1 MAARRP
7 TPVRWT
13 ELEAPS
19 QSRVALVSYSTALPA
34 EILATQNPLTLIRE
48 RRANLHVP
56 VAVLSGTAGF
66 IDSVGFLSLA
76 GLFPAH
82 VTGELVGLTKAL
94 SSGHP
99 LSHPS
104 RWAVLPVFIVAL
116 VAAAALVRRHRA
128 RGSSPRRALLTLM
141 ALSLGLGACTGFW
154 GLRAGSVV
162 PEWVLA
168 VRQSG
173 LVSAMAFQNAFT
185 REGLARS
192 CPTTVMTGN
201 LTQFVFE
208 LVDALVARFGWQRGG
223 DSLVR
228 NLSSS
233 RLGLVGKALAS
244 FVVGAVLGCYLS
256 SAIGAFSVVIPMCA
270 ALGLAMRFGRAERLR
285 HPPLQ

>member
-13 ELEAPS
+13 DLEAPS

-56 VAVLSGTAGF
+56 VAVLSGTAGY

-104 RWAVLPVFIVAL
+104 RWAVLPVFVIAL
-116 VAAAALVRRHRA
+116 VFAATVVRRHRG
-128 RGSSPRRALLTLM
+128 RGTSPRRALLTLM
-141 ALSLGLGACTGFW
+141 ASSLAIGACTGFW
-154 GLRAGSVV
+154 DFHAGILV

-208 LVDALVARFGWQRGG
+208 LVEALVARFGWQQGG
-223 DSLVR
+223 DAYGRSI
-228 NLSSS
+228 SSS

-244 FVVGAVLGCYLS
+244 FVGGAVLGCYMA
-256 SAIGAFSVVIPMCA
+256 SAVGAFSVVIPMFA
-270 ALGLAMRFGRAERLR
+270 ALGLALRFGRAERLR
-285 HPPLQ
+285 ERPAQ

>member
-1 MAARRP
+1 
-7 TPVRWT
+7 
-13 ELEAPS
+13 
-19 QSRVALVSYSTALPA
+19 
-34 EILATQNPLTLIRE
+34 
-48 RRANLHVP
+48 
-56 VAVLSGTAGF
+56 
-66 IDSVGFLSLA
+66 
-76 GLFPAH
+76 
-82 VTGELVGLTKAL
+82 
-94 SSGHP
+94 
-99 LSHPS
+99 
-104 RWAVLPVFIVAL
+104 
-116 VAAAALVRRHRA
+116 
-128 RGSSPRRALLTLM
+128 
-141 ALSLGLGACTGFW
+141 
-154 GLRAGSVV
+154 
-162 PEWVLA
+162 VLA

>member
-13 ELEAPS
+13 DLEAPS

-56 VAVLSGTAGF
+56 VAVLSGTAGY

-104 RWAVLPVFIVAL
+104 RWAVLPVFIIAL
-116 VAAAALVRRHRA
+116 AYAATVVRRHR
-128 RGSSPRRALLTLM
+128 GLGTSPRSALLTLM
-141 ALSLGLGACTGFW
+141 ALSLAIGACTGFW
-154 GLRAGSVV
+154 GFNSGSSV

-208 LVDALVARFGWQRGG
+208 LVEAIVARFGWQGAG
-223 DSLVR
+223 DAYGR
-228 NLSSS
+228 NISSS

-244 FVVGAVLGCYLS
+244 FVGGAVLGCYMA
-256 SAIGAFSVVIPMCA
+256 SAVGAFSVVIPMFA
-270 ALGLAMRFGRAERLR
+270 ALGLALRFRRAERLR
-285 HPPLQ
+285 VRPAQ